1 MSEAIPLL
9 FYFYQLNPE
18 IQFFSC
24 HFVICVKGNR
34 LLFFRHYLNREWL
47 PELIVKI
54 DLLASFQLFRT
65 GKLGDLNR
73 KDSIG
78 IRHTVS
84 FFRHQVNVHHL
95 AYFHVCHSSIKAADH
110 LSCSADKFQGLS
122 PVIRRIKLGSVIKC
136 APVMGAAGLA
146 YVASGQ
152 SRAGTAAAA
161 AASAGMSSF
170 VAAAAVTF
178 LMMTAAVAL
187 LMVAAGMAV
196 FMAAAAV
203 AFSMVMVAIGSG
215 RYQFSLQ
222 ICFYR
227 LVSITLGS
235 GTQLDPC
242 FCQSSLGAS
251 SDSAA
256 DQYVYILLR

>member
-9 FYFYQLNPE
+9 FYFYQFNPE

-84 FFRHQVNVHHL
+84 FL
-95 AYFHVCHSSIKAADH
+95 
-110 LSCSADKFQGLS
+110 
-122 PVIRRIKLGSVIKC
+122 RR
-136 APVMGAAGLA
+136 
-146 YVASGQ
+146 
-152 SRAGTAAAA
+152 
-161 AASAGMSSF
+161 
-170 VAAAAVTF
+170 
-178 LMMTAAVAL
+178 
-187 LMVAAGMAV
+187 
-196 FMAAAAV
+196 
-203 AFSMVMVAIGSG
+203 
-215 RYQFSLQ
+215 
-222 ICFYR
+222 
-227 LVSITLGS
+227 
-235 GTQLDPC
+235 
-242 FCQSSLGAS
+242 
-251 SDSAA
+251 
-256 DQYVYILLR
+256 

>member
-24 HFVICVKGNR
+24 HFVICIKGNR

-65 GKLGDLNR
+65 RKLGDLNR

-110 LSCSADKFQGLS
+110 LSCSADKFQWLS

-136 APVMGAAGLA
+136 APVMGAAGLS

-161 AASAGMSSF
+161 AASAGMASF
-170 VAAAAVTF
+170 MAAAAVTF

-187 LMVAAGMAV
+187 LMVTAGMAV

-215 RYQFSLQ
+215 RYQLSLQ